1 MITLR
6 IGEPLLF
13 DEVLGRKEAV
23 KKMRKDCHEAVVAL
37 AGIRDNQYPAE
48 GD

>member
-6 IGEPLLF
+6 ICEPFLF
-13 DEVLGRKEAV
+13 DESLGRKEAV
-23 KKMRKDCHEAVVAL
+23 HKMRKECHEAVVRL
-37 AGIRDNQYPAE
+37 AGISNNLYPAE